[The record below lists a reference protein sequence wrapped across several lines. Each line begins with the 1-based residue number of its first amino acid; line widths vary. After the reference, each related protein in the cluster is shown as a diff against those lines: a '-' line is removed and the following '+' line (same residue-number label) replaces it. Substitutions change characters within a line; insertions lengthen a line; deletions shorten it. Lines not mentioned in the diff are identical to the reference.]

1 MVLFVSIEMID
12 QGKQSCWKK
21 EEADFS
27 KLLHKQYLESSSTK
41 SINNNSYLVP
51 AVGFLMP
58 WLLAIEGR
66 REGRQ
71 CVLLSKTGEVGL
83 LSFLFLFLFFF
94 FSLLNMAKFQ
104 EKNLLPNLYSHIL
117 PLLTSNDYNC
127 PCICLCLLTGWC

>member
-1 MVLFVSIEMID
+1 MFVSIEMID
-12 QGKQSCWKK
+12 PGKESCWKK

-71 CVLLSKTGEVGL
+71 CVPLSKTGEVGL
-83 LSFLFLFLFFF
+83 LSFLFLFPFF
-94 FSLLNMAKFQ
+94 FSPA
-104 EKNLLPNLYSHIL
+104 
-117 PLLTSNDYNC
+117 
-127 PCICLCLLTGWC
+127 